1 MIKEYTKKDGS
12 QAYLIKVYLGIDPL
26 TGKKRFTTR
35 RGFRTQKEAK
45 MATNHGLKLKPK
57 TTNIVPRKIILSI
70 KSKIYG

>member
-1 MIKEYTKKDGS
+1 MITIRREKQFAFDMLASESKEKIMIKEYTKKDGS

-45 MATNHGLKLKPK
+45 MATI
-57 TTNIVPRKIILSI
+57 TA
-70 KSKIYG
+70 